1 MHSRVASIERARGK
15 RTQSFVSFVF
25 RWVGGGRFENPGRP
39 PLKTAAPLLCA
50 FNQEKHYATA
60 SIGRDF
66 MAKNP
71 DDKPPLSLVNL
82 TATLPKPPAKLG
94 PTGAAFWRSLM
105 AEYIIEDGASLILLE
120 QAAFAYERA
129 ERLRVEIDATGEIIR
144 GRNGPREHPGLRAE
158 LAARAFVVKTL
169 AKLGLHFEPTRPS
182 SGRPSGR
189 AWEGRYADE

>member
-1 MHSRVASIERARGK
+1 M
-15 RTQSFVSFVF
+15 T
-25 RWVGGGRFENPGRP
+25 
-39 PLKTAAPLLCA
+39 
-50 FNQEKHYATA
+50 
-60 SIGRDF
+60 
-66 MAKNP
+66 KNP

-94 PTGAAFWRSLM
+94 PAGATFWRSLM

-129 ERLRVEIDATGEIIR
+129 ERLRAEIDATGEIIR

-169 AKLGLHFEPTRPS
+169 AKLGLHFEPTQPS

-189 AWEGRYADE
+189 AWEGRCADE